1 MPTPQEKLNKLKEI
15 SKLLDEG
22 LTRTEFTTSF
32 KKVLSVVASIKKQ
45 VIDSISTLNSI
56 FKTTTNKLEKD
67 FKDTIGKMEV
77 KVDNKLNEVKDG
89 IQGVQGAKGDT
100 GEQGES
106 IQGLN
111 GADGSPDTP
120 KIIRDKLEFLKKEKE
135 KLSIDAIGYLEERL
149 TDLEENGRKLGS
161 KVSGGGLNMG
171 AMNLRIVDPY
181 TPKGDLDGTNKDF
194 ELVAAPSPA
203 TSLKVYRGGRLLKLT
218 EDYTLSGTTVSL
230 LIAPH
235 ADDSVTVEHRR

>member
-1 MPTPQEKLNKLKEI
+1 MPTQVKEKVEAFLKI
-15 SKLLDEG
+15 ASEG
-22 LTRTEFTTSF
+22 LSVSDFT
-32 KKVLSVVASIKKQ
+32 KA
-45 VIDSISTLNSI
+45 
-56 FKTTTNKLEKD
+56 FKTLTAFVQK
-67 FKDTIGKMEV
+67 
-77 KVDNKLNEVKDG
+77 VKDNLESRFINLEEKINVKINTRLSQIKDG
-89 IQGVQGAKGDT
+89 YTPVKDKDYFDGKDGKNGLQGVQGAI
-100 GEQGES
+100 GEQGDS
-106 IQGLN
+106 ITGLN